1 MGRRTMRAAAPVCRR
16 SSRLRRLR
24 RKFGAGSA
32 WSISLQN
39 RVWNYRKNQFSSR
52 DASLRALR
60 RARDGTGRS
69 CNRPP
74 TAGRLLTPSGVVH
87 GWWPAQSGMSTT
99 TLRVRAPRC
108 DGFEIL
114 KKQFAPAVIITSLKP
129 DQEHDLTA
137 LQPAN
142 GPRRAA
148 DAPVHDRSQRGITV
162 GPGVPTRDVA
172 PETSRPLR
180 LHLQQV

>member
-1 MGRRTMRAAAPVCRR
+1 
-16 SSRLRRLR
+16 
-24 RKFGAGSA
+24 
-32 WSISLQN
+32 
-39 RVWNYRKNQFSSR
+39 
-52 DASLRALR
+52 
-60 RARDGTGRS
+60 
-69 CNRPP
+69 
-74 TAGRLLTPSGVVH
+74 
-87 GWWPAQSGMSTT
+87 MSTT
-99 TLRVRAPRC
+99 TLPVRAPRR

-162 GPGVPTRDVA
+162 GRGVPTRDVA